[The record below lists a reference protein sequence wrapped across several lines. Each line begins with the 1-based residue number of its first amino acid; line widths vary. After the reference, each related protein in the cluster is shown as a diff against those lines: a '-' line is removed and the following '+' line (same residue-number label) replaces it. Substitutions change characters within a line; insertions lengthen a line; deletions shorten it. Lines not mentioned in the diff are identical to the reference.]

1 MVRESVVGVSLGGG
15 RGLRLYWC
23 QGPPPSRQSFHR
35 LPLVQAPPPGANH
48 APLVQHPQTLCT
60 RACSWLKQSKRR
72 KKERPRLF
80 LFFGGGGWG
89 VEKGPG
95 AVLPISV
102 LFSPIFTTGPWGVK
116 APRGRRGGGGHF
128 GWCGFGSE
136 GGAFLPPP
144 PSSKAPNSLCTKIRL
159 FFPQSGDQRKKKE
172 REKQMP

>member
-102 LFSPIFTTGPWGVK
+102 LFSPIFTTTGPGGVK
-116 APRGRRGGGGHF
+116 APRGEEEEGGALWSVRIWLGGGGGRSF
-128 GWCGFGSE
+128 
-136 GGAFLPPP
+136 PPP
-144 PSSKAPNSLCTKIRL
+144 PFLKGPQQSVHQNPP
-159 FFPQSGDQRKKKE
+159 FFPPKW
-172 REKQMP
+172 